1 MDSPFIIKILNQKLK
16 ERNPQT
22 FSSSW
27 IIKNTPKIYRYIQKN
42 IRTENNHIDW
52 DKVTSSLDKTFQKRW
67 IRYKYKK
74 VKSYESQIEV
84 DVILDKYKNKL
95 YTFFCQSNEDDKKIQ
110 QTMLISLI
118 RIGQKGNIRA
128 QQELV
133 KWITFITD
141 DWIDRY
147 PKMYRW
153 RGYEDEVVDKIKNC
167 IRLYRYTG
175 NFIGY
180 LYKTLEY
187 SVRGK
192 PPLCSLNDKTFYGD
206 RTIEEFSVLA
216 DDWQI

>member
-1 MDSPFIIKILNQKLK
+1 MDFPFVIKILNQKLK
-16 ERNPQT
+16 KENPQT

-27 IIKNTPKIYRYIQKN
+27 IINNTPETYRYIQKN

-52 DKVTSSLDKTFQKRW
+52 DKITSSLDKTFQKRW

-84 DVILDKYKNKL
+84 DIILNKYKNKL
-95 YTFFCQSNEDDKKIQ
+95 YTFLCQSNEDEKKIQ

-118 RIGQKGNIRA
+118 RIRQKGNICA
-128 QQELV
+128 QQELI
-133 KWITFITD
+133 KWITYITD
-141 DWIDRY
+141 DWIDHY

-153 RGYEDEVVDKIKNC
+153 RGYESEVVDKIKNC

-175 NFIGY
+175 TFLGY

-192 PPLCSLNDKTFYGD
+192 PPLYSLDNKTFYGEK
-206 RTIEEFSVLA
+206 TIEEFSVLA